1 MRLPLWM
8 KPWGSIASGLSND
21 NMESCPYCYSMRACF
36 RCMDEARREHEAEV
50 RRMEEDMRKA
60 FASMTEES
68 AEDHE

>member
-1 MRLPLWM
+1 
-8 KPWGSIASGLSND
+8 
-21 NMESCPYCYSMRACF
+21 MRACF